1 MFTNVLL
8 LFTGRFIVS
17 TLENILIAFSILCV
31 DIGGEE
37 ISYLPGCDWLLKSE
51 DSGNHG
57 QLIDHFETSRG
68 ERVR

>member
-1 MFTNVLL
+1 VFTNVLL
-8 LFTGRFIVS
+8 LFTGRFIAS

-37 ISYLPGCDWLLKSE
+37 ISYRDVIGSSNLRIQ
-51 DSGNHG
+51 SGNHG